1 MPGDPF
7 AEIGNFLQQNAM
19 KMTEALRLP
28 LMAPIAVGGALF
40 SGGQNVVKGGPALSP
55 AELMKR
61 TAMALDAASPLKLL
75 KSGSEIVGTEK
86 QTLPGNSTKTTIF

>member
-1 MPGDPF
+1 MPDPF
-7 AEIGNFLQQNAM
+7 AELTNLLSQNAM
-19 KMTEALRLP
+19 KLTEAMRLP

-40 SGGQNVVKGGPALSP
+40 QGGQTVVKGGPALSP

-75 KSGSEIVGTEK
+75 KVGSEIVGEEK
-86 QTLPGNSTKTTIF
+86 KTMAGNSTRTTIF